1 MTGQPD
7 HGYRPPL
14 GTVVVQ
20 DFCAITYEAH
30 AELLET
36 LFVLE
41 MFDKVELDLPVDD
54 PLPLKLTDQRTAQTT
69 GVNDLRIN
77 DVPEVLGA
85 RAYTADADLVLEVSD
100 PLDLA
105 GGRFLLQV
113 RDGIGKCMPHDGPPD
128 IEIGLADLA
137 TLYMGAHRASQLL
150 RADRITELR
159 PGALHELDVSF
170 TVERAPYCGTLF

>member
-1 MTGQPD
+1 M
-7 HGYRPPL
+7 
-14 GTVVVQ
+14 Q
-20 DFCAITYEAH
+20 DFCAITDEAH

-85 RAYTADADLVLEVSD
+85 RAYTADADLVLGSLR
-100 PLDLA
+100 PA
-105 GGRFLLQV
+105 GPGGRTV
-113 RDGIGKCMPHDGPPD
+113 P
-128 IEIGLADLA
+128 
-137 TLYMGAHRASQLL
+137 AS
-150 RADRITELR
+150 
-159 PGALHELDVSF
+159 GS
-170 TVERAPYCGTLF
+170 